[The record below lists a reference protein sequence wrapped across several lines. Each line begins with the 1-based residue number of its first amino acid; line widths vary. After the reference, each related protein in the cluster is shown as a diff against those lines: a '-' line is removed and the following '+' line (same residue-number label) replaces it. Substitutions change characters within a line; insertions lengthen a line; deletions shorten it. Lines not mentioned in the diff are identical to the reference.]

1 MLLKKV
7 AIGLMLILAFAS
19 CQNSNSGNDDR
30 VVATVYGKVLH
41 QSDLQSIMYEGISK
55 NDSIVKAKA
64 FIDNWIRRQLLI
76 HQAENSIDKSE
87 LDFSKEI
94 EDYRNSLIIYKYE
107 EMLIEQ
113 KLDTVISEA
122 EIARYVRDNKAD
134 EMSKE
139 TIRFIIL
146 NMRKKA
152 LIEKINNSLY
162 KQAAR
167 DRVFEIY

>member
-1 MLLKKV
+1 
-7 AIGLMLILAFAS
+7 MLILAFAS
-19 CQNSNSGNDDR
+19 CQNFRNGNDDR
-30 VVATVYGKVLH
+30 VVATVYDKALH
-41 QSDLQSIMYEGISK
+41 QSDLQGIMYEGIST

-76 HQAENSIDKSE
+76 HQAENNINKSE

-94 EDYRNSLIIYKYE
+94 EEYRNSLIIYKYE